1 MENPSAYIKS
11 NIIGFQNILD
21 CCKDFSVKNL
31 LYASSSSV
39 YGGNKNFPFSEKDP
53 VNHPVSLYAA
63 TKKANE
69 LMAHT
74 YSHLFQLPCIGM
86 RFFTVYGPWGRPDMA
101 PMIFA
106 KAIISGEP
114 INLFNHGNMAR
125 DFTYIDDVIETIR
138 RLIDKPAEINLD
150 FDKKPDPSTSW
161 APHMI
166 FNIGNSNSIKLID
179 FVQTLERELGVES
192 IKNYEKMQLG
202 DVKVTAASTEKIESW
217 VNFRPNTEL
226 SKGIKKFVSWYKSY
240 SC

>member
-1 MENPSAYIKS
+1 
-11 NIIGFQNILD
+11 
-21 CCKDFSVKNL
+21 
-31 LYASSSSV
+31 
-39 YGGNKNFPFSEKDP
+39 
-53 VNHPVSLYAA
+53 
-63 TKKANE
+63 
-69 LMAHT
+69 MAHT
-74 YSHLFQLPCIGM
+74 YSHLFQLPCTGM

-106 KAIISGEP
+106 KAITSGEP

-138 RLIDKPAEINLD
+138 RLIDKPAESNLD
-150 FDKKPDPSTSW
+150 FDKRNPDPSTSW

-179 FVQTLERELGVES
+179 FVQTLERELGIES

-202 DVKVTAASTEKIESW
+202 DVKVTAASTEKIEAW